1 MHARGGELVA
11 QDEETIDLDSG
22 VRLHPVLPRT
32 ERVWRLAPS
41 AFATGVTG
49 RIRGHDHLPLWK
61 TIKNMLE
68 EPLQQR
74 CPASAGHRTAEN
86 GMIGNPVDTEIP
98 LQHVK
103 QTFRVAEGRTEELL
117 DQEPDHHRPFI
128 GRGSADP
135 LPALPERE
143 RIDVL
148 SDAFHG
154 QLQSVRLDLG
164 ASTEVDAEGVEARLT
179 VKLEYFRCYFDNRGV
194 QSSHLSRQLA
204 TWIGPH
210 LNIL

>member
-1 MHARGGELVA
+1 MHVRGGEFVA
-11 QDEETIDLDSG
+11 QDEESIDLDG
-22 VRLHPVLPRT
+22 RVRLHPVLPGT

-41 AFATGVTG
+41 AFATGVAG
-49 RIRGHDHLPLWK
+49 RICGDNDITFRQAFQDER
-61 TIKNMLE
+61 E

-74 CPASAGHRTAEN
+74 CPAPAGHRTAEY
-86 GMIGNPVDTEIP
+86 GMIWHVIESEIP
-98 LQHVK
+98 LQHVQ
-103 QTFRVAEGRTEELL
+103 QTFRVAEGRSEELL
-117 DQEPDHHRPFI
+117 DQEPDHHCPFI
-128 GRGSADP
+128 GRGSTDP

-148 SDAFHG
+148 PDSFHG

-179 VKLEYFRCYFDNRGV
+179 VKLEYFRCYFNNRGV
-194 QSSHLSRQLA
+194 QSSHLSKQLA